1 MDFITLYDGS
11 GNSIHGRTVNYSAAV
26 ITTTLHLLNHFT
38 YTKKHSRSLWLWMC
52 YSFIPFHTLFLL
64 RLVFSSTE
72 QSRTGQHLLNRAT
85 PSCSLRILYIK
96 WIHLYTEIFLFSKAP
111 RPALGSIQ
119 PRIQWVPWAFQ
130 RGRGKAAGPTV
141 DYYLPLRPP
150 SLRMH
155 GAVPPVPN
163 MYPQCTQG
171 HQLYVTCHI
180 HERYAVITNKVF
192 KTNT

>member
-1 MDFITLYDGS
+1 M
-11 GNSIHGRTVNYSAAV
+11 
-26 ITTTLHLLNHFT
+26 
-38 YTKKHSRSLWLWMC
+38 
-52 YSFIPFHTLFLL
+52 
-64 RLVFSSTE
+64 
-72 QSRTGQHLLNRAT
+72 
-85 PSCSLRILYIK
+85 
-96 WIHLYTEIFLFSKAP
+96 HLYTGIFLFSKAP

-130 RGRGKAAGPTV
+130 RGRGRAAGPTV
-141 DYYLPLRPP
+141 DYHLPLRPP
-150 SLRMH
+150 NLRRH